1 MFGNVVFAVAE
12 RCDWASALATA
23 VYNPAFE
30 ALSAECFDLSDKGTV
45 GYTVTGETGLPAI
58 GCVAG

>member
-23 VYNPAFE
+23 VYNAAFE
-30 ALSAECFDLSDKGTV
+30 ALSPECFDLSDKGTV
-45 GYTVTGETGLPAI
+45 GYTMTGETGLPAI